1 MKFCLECGTQLE
13 FCGLAK
19 WCSGIWLYGCLK
31 CDALWEARGCS
42 VTGRISGYQKSFLK
56 FSEWKERQDKKKV

>member
-1 MKFCLECGTQLE
+1 MKFCQECGTQLE
-13 FCGLAK
+13 FCDLAK
-19 WCSGIWLYGCLK
+19 GHSLSIWLHGCPK

-56 FSEWKERQDKKKV
+56 FSEWKKGQGKK